1 MKKKFALIMCAVM
14 LFGAMFACIPASAE
28 EASTAKTE
36 GGPLAI
42 TEICYAPEDDRYEF
56 VEVIN
61 VSNNEID
68 LKNYYVYRAGF
79 SNGGT
84 WHASGICQMFGYAN
98 QTVAK
103 LVRLSLADVAGDTKL
118 AKNEIAVIWFASA
131 NKDDATKDS
140 RNQTVQDF
148 KNYWTNRGVDMT
160 NANIIKLPVYDAAG
174 TNMYPCNNTTGVVG
188 INGNSGTGFLP
199 DYQAGFVIAMI
210 NKDFAATDVG
220 TKAPD
225 DYSDA
230 ADRKPAKSQARWSAA
245 DSVAFVLLAK
255 KGATSEAP
263 EANTATNT
271 SAHFYNY
278 VDEAKFRAGEQAAT
292 SHVKEEV
299 TWARKEVHY
308 LPAGLMTFERTDA
321 TMENVSAYWNNQA
334 KTSSN
339 AFEIVYPVVDTRFVP
354 NPGTLYDGQMGLP
367 GEIRVNDAANG
378 VGSIVLNPSV
388 KPVVENLAVINDEE
402 PEETKAPETTAPE
415 TTAPAEEK
423 KGCGSAIGVSALLVI
438 APAFAAGCVV
448 STKKRRK

>member
-1 MKKKFALIMCAVM
+1 MNKKFALIMCAVM
-14 LFGAMFACIPASAE
+14 LFGAMFACITASAE

-42 TEICYAPEDDRYEF
+42 TEICYAPEDERYEF

-61 VSNNEID
+61 VSNNEVD
-68 LKNYYVYRAGF
+68 LKNYYIYRAGF

-84 WHASGICQMFGYAN
+84 WHASGIGPMFGYFS
-98 QTVAK
+98 QTCAK
-103 LVRLSLADVAGDTKL
+103 LVRVSLANVEGETKL

-131 NKDDATKDS
+131 NADDATKDS
-140 RNQTVQDF
+140 KNQTVAEF
-148 KNYWTNRGVDMT
+148 KNYWSNRGVNM
-160 NANIIKLPVYDAAG
+160 NNVNVIKLPVYDAAG
-174 TNMYPCNNTTGVVG
+174 TNMYPCNNTTGVIG
-188 INGNSGTGFLP
+188 INANSGATFLP
-199 DYQAGFVIAMI
+199 DYQAGFVIAFI
-210 NKDFAATDVG
+210 NKDFAANDNG
-220 TKAPD
+220 TTAPD
-225 DYSDA
+225 DYSTA
-230 ADRKPAKSQARWSAA
+230 ADRAAAKSQARWSAA

-278 VDEAKFRAGEQAAT
+278 VDEAKFRAGEAAAT
-292 SHVKEEV
+292 AHVKNDV

-308 LPAGLMTFERTDA
+308 LPAGLMTFERSDA

-334 KTSSN
+334 ETGTN

-354 NPGTLYDGQMGLP
+354 NPGTLYEGQMGLP
-367 GEIRVNDAANG
+367 GELRVNDAANG
-378 VGSIVLNPSV
+378 VGSVVLNAAV

-402 PEETKAPETTAPE
+402 PEETKAPETQATE
-415 TTAPAEEK
+415 TTAAPAEEK
-423 KGCGSAIGVSALLVI
+423 GCGSVIGTSALLVI
-438 APAFAAGCVV
+438 VPAVAAGCVV